1 MGTTTID
8 ALENLLIGF
17 IDFIPKLVGAFIV
30 FIIGWIIAVAIGKLI
45 AEILKRI
52 KFNQIFEKG
61 GWKTALEKADI
72 KVDASSFIGAIFKWV
87 LLIAFLIAAVQI
99 LGLGQL
105 RDFFIDVLNYLPN
118 VIVAA
123 FILVVAIIIA
133 DILEKVVRA
142 MVDGTRIG
150 YGQIVGV
157 IVNCSMWIFAI
168 FAFLL
173 HGKILFGF
181 YAAIGAL
188 GLAGVVINDSI
199 IMLVKLDKEYDNNRS
214 KEESTRQIARLAQ
227 TRLRAVIL
235 TTLTTAVGVLPT
247 AYGFAGYDAM
257 LAEMMLS
264 LAWGLIFGTAITL
277 LLIPCLYGL
286 EKDLRFKFFKAT

>member
-1 MGTTTID
+1 MILTNWWTTTID

-142 MVDGTRIG
+142 MVEGTRIG

-157 IVNCSMWIFAI
+157 IVKWSIWIFAI
-168 FAFLL
+168 FAILL
-173 HGKILFGF
+173 Q
-181 YAAIGAL
+181 L
-188 GLAGVVINDSI
+188 GIAEDLIKTIIQGVVAL
-199 IMLVKLDKEYDNNRS
+199 LV
-214 KEESTRQIARLAQ
+214 IAGGIAFGLGGKDVA
-227 TRLRAVIL
+227 AEIL
-235 TTLTTAVGVLPT
+235 Q
-247 AYGFAGYDAM
+247 
-257 LAEMMLS
+257 
-264 LAWGLIFGTAITL
+264 
-277 LLIPCLYGL
+277 
-286 EKDLRFKFFKAT
+286 DLRNKLRG